1 MYGRQC
7 AHFPFGN
14 HQFHTGRGESKH
26 ALLELFY
33 VGIVHTHMS
42 LHTYG
47 IDAQAPFLQVV
58 DDFHVSVSFS
68 GIAHA
73 VIIEVE
79 FCFRI
84 GFICILEGERYV
96 FLT

>member
-1 MYGRQC
+1 M
-7 AHFPFGN
+7 P
-14 HQFHTGRGESKH
+14 
-26 ALLELFY
+26 
-33 VGIVHTHMS
+33 

-47 IDAQAPFLQVV
+47 IDTQAPFLQVV
-58 DDFHVSVSFS
+58 DDFHVSVSFR
-68 GIAHA
+68 GVAHT

-84 GFICILEGERYV
+84 GFIFVLEGERYV